1 MPEHK
6 LISESI
12 DVSGPLEAIE
22 EYYRRG
28 WTDGLPV
35 VPPTADAVQQFLFKA
50 GLAPND
56 VLGIE
61 PTKGAVITAEK
72 AAINAVASGCL
83 PEYMGAIVAA
93 IDAITTDKF
102 NLHAITNS
110 TMGAGILLIINGPL
124 AKTLDV
130 NSGTSVFGPGRRANA
145 TIGRAIRLIVINVLG
160 TKAGGLDKATQGHPG
175 KYTWCM
181 AENDRESKWDPLH
194 VTRGFDFNES
204 TITTFAGLGGLQV
217 GEHEANAPEPLLSVF
232 AKKLLTIGADMHEVL
247 VVICPEHAAH
257 LFRAGWS
264 KNDVSSYLFEQTAI
278 LAEKIDDDQFSGT
291 LSSPEAVVPI
301 LAGGSG
307 GGWSSIIPA
316 WGLGAGG
323 TSSVTRKIKI
333 GK

>member
-1 MPEHK
+1 MAEHK

-35 VPPTADAVQQFLFKA
+35 VPPTADAVEKFLSSA
-50 GLAPND
+50 GLRPND
-56 VLGIE
+56 VLGVE

-83 PEYMGAIVAA
+83 PEYMSVIVAA
-93 IDAITTDKF
+93 IGAITTDNF

-124 AKTLDV
+124 AKTLKV
-130 NSGTSVFGPGRRANA
+130 NSGTSVFGPGHRANA

-160 TKAGGLDKATQGHPG
+160 TRAGGLDKATQGHPG

-181 AENDRESKWDPLH
+181 AESNKESMWAPLH
-194 VTRGFDFNES
+194 VTRGFDSNES
-204 TITTFAGLGGLQV
+204 TITTFAGLAGLQV
-217 GEHEANAPEPLLSVF
+217 GEHEANAPEPLLTVF
-232 AKKLLTIGADMHEVL
+232 AKKLLGIGEAMHEVL
-247 VVICPEHAAH
+247 IIISPEHAAH

-264 KNDVSSYLFEQTAI
+264 KTDVSSFLFEQTAI
-278 LAEKIDDDQFSGT
+278 LAKKTDDHQFSGT
-291 LSSPEAVVPI
+291 LLTPEAAVPI

-316 WGLGAGG
+316 WGLGTGG
-323 TSSVTRKIKI
+323 TTSVTRKIKI
-333 GK
+333 DK